1 MESAETKK
9 LTTKDMARA
18 ENDKAVF
25 RHDKQEQEQQREAEA
40 RDEREQRNPA
50 PSPATNAESPSP
62 LLSADQGKDFRSR
75 WQNVQVGFVDEPR
88 RAVEQA
94 DELVAELMQHLARSF
109 SDQRSRLES
118 EWEHSEKVSTEELR
132 LALRRYRSFFDRLL
146 SV

>member
-1 MESAETKK
+1 MEVSESKK

-18 ENDKAVF
+18 ESDKADVEHSDQD
-25 RHDKQEQEQQREAEA
+25 RRLAATDEAANGVPAHLERVNGEA
-40 RDEREQRNPA
+40 L
-50 PSPATNAESPSP
+50 SP
-62 LLSADQGKDFRSR
+62 LLSPNEGKEFRSR
-75 WQNVQVGFVDEPR
+75 WQNIQTGFVDEPR

-94 DELVAELMQHLARSF
+94 DELVAELMQQLAKSF

-132 LALRRYRSFFDRLL
+132 LALRSYRSFFDRLL

>member
-1 MESAETKK
+1 METAETKK

-40 RDEREQRNPA
+40 RDDRVQQNPA
-50 PSPATNAESPSP
+50 PSAATSGESPSP

-109 SDQRSRLES
+109 SDQRNRLES

>member
-1 MESAETKK
+1 MMENSEKK

-18 ENDKAVF
+18 ESDKGVFLHGNNDPEVP
-25 RHDKQEQEQQREAEA
+25 AENKIK
-40 RDEREQRNPA
+40 DDGEVLP
-50 PSPATNAESPSP
+50 PSHPINGDAPSP
-62 LLSADQGKDFRSR
+62 LLSTNDDKDFRAR
-75 WQNVQVGFVDEPR
+75 WQNVQIGFVDEPR

-94 DELVAELMQHLARSF
+94 DELVAEIMQHLAQSF

-118 EWEHSEKVSTEELR
+118 EWEHSDKVSTEELR